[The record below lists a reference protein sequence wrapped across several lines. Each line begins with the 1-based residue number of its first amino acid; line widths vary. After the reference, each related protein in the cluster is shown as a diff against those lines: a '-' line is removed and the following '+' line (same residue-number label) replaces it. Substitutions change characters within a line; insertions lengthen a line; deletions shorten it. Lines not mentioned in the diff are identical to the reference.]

1 MPSASILEEK
11 KKLVE
16 TLSEKIREAKSFVL
30 ADYRG
35 LSVEQDTEMRVAIR
49 KAGLEYK
56 VYKNTLTKLA
66 AKENGYEALN
76 EYLDGPTAIAFSS
89 LDPIL
94 PSKILTEFAKKF
106 EKFEIK
112 AGVIEGKIFND
123 VSIKEIA
130 ALPSREEL
138 IAKVLGSLNA
148 PITGFVNVLNGNLR
162 GLVVALDAIRKQKEQ

>member
-11 KKLVE
+11 KQLVDL
-16 TLSEKIREAKSFVL
+16 LSEKIKGAKSFVL

-35 LSVEQDTEMRVAIR
+35 LTVEQDTEMRVAIR
-49 KAGLEYK
+49 NAGLEYK

-66 AKENGYEALN
+66 AKANGYEALN
-76 EYLDGPTAIAFSS
+76 EYLEGPTAIAFSTT
-89 LDPIL
+89 DPVM
-94 PSKILTEFAKKF
+94 PSKILVEYAKKF
-106 EKFEIK
+106 AKFEIK
-112 AGVIEGKIFND
+112 AGVVEGKVVNE

-138 IAKVLGSLNA
+138 IAKVLCTLNA

-162 GLVVALDAIRKQKEQ
+162 GLVVALNAIREKKEQ